1 MLIKKSK
8 ITDILGYSPSSP
20 DNIMTRNEFF
30 TSIQPMLKDVILV
43 DSTGNE
49 NFNIHCNHSGDF
61 IAEDTIYLD
70 TKGFG
75 IYEFF
80 EKYIQEHTEMTFQDF
95 LLYVQL

>member
-8 ITDILGYSPSSP
+8 ITDVLGYEPSAP
-20 DNIMTRNEFF
+20 DNVITSNEFF

-43 DSTGNE
+43 DINGNDR
-49 NFNIHCNHSGDF
+49 FDIYCNRSGDF
-61 IAEDTIYLD
+61 VSKDTIYLD